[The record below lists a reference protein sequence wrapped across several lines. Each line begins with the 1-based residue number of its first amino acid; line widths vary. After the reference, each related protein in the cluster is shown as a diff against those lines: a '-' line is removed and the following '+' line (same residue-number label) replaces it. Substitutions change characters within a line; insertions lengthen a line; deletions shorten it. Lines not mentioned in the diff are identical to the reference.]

1 MAPCQSYSAALNSVR
16 KTLLMT
22 SFLWVV
28 FSHLVKNRG
37 LLHRCLGFQ

>member
-22 SFLWVV
+22 FLWVV